1 MKASVYYHVW
11 APYNDPLVYFLV
23 DEQLKRLELHS
34 LTNQCAVNVCVVGSA
49 AEDIAGHIN
58 RKDYISIRKV
68 VTEDDGWEL
77 HTIKVLQED
86 CKKNDD
92 LNVMYMHT
100 KGLSHYYNVDK
111 NPVFSENVNTWRHF
125 MEMVCIDRWRECLT
139 TLRDFDAVG
148 MNLMSKPF
156 THFSGNFWWSKASH
170 IVKLRDPFENYQ
182 ERPKNG
188 FKSLTGRH
196 NAEEW
201 VCSQPG
207 KYKSLCQ
214 VHGSMYSSGK
224 YSQYKTM
231 LHSL

>member
-1 MKASVYYHVW
+1 MKLNVYYHIW
-11 APYNDPLVYFLV
+11 APQNDPLVMFLV

-34 LTNQCAVNVCVVGSA
+34 LTSQAKLNVCVVGKAAKEISA
-49 AEDIAGHIN
+49 QIARRPYVN
-58 RKDYISIRKV
+58 LRKV
-68 VTEDDGWEL
+68 ITKDDGWEL

-86 CKKNDD
+86 CKQDPD
-92 LNVMYMHT
+92 LKVMYMHT
-100 KGLSHYYNVDK
+100 KGLSHYYQVNDK
-111 NPVFSENVNTWRHF
+111 PNFATNVNTWRHF
-125 MEMVCIDRWRECLT
+125 MEMVCIDRWKECVSELSE
-139 TLRDFDAVG
+139 FDAIG

-182 ERPKNG
+182 QRPKNG
-188 FKSLTGRH
+188 FASLTGRH

-207 KYKSLCQ
+207 RYKSLCQ
-214 VHGSMYSSGK
+214 VHGSMYGDGK